1 LKSYLTGTLS
11 LQVAEEGDAPYRRS
25 SRLAALAESSAQGA
39 MRSPSPDEPDEPDP
53 PWWRYAVRPLLEVLH
68 EPHVDVG
75 DEPLPEMEIGEPDPA
90 FLDSQ
95 DIDENDMLECRDSSC
110 QDHDED
116 SGDDDY
122 GEEEERL
129 TLEDMLCAPEMF
141 HNVDNFHMG
150 PEPHQ

>member
-1 LKSYLTGTLS
+1 
-11 LQVAEEGDAPYRRS
+11 
-25 SRLAALAESSAQGA
+25 

-95 DIDENDMLECRDSSC
+95 DIDENDMLECRDSSY

-129 TLEDMLCAPEMF
+129 TLEDMLYAPKMF

-150 PEPHQ
+150 PEPHQRQASQLSDGGVHAMPTGDGGENALGAAQTEVGEAPCEA